1 MDARLKSRELE
12 SILDISPPNLTL
24 YADNLGMP
32 AHGAK
37 GKARTWST
45 LQSVT
50 LHIAR
55 QMVVRGFSVP
65 LALQIA
71 NAVEGE
77 IEWQIVNEA
86 NGGRSW
92 AAVWAGPDG
101 DDRDIKIL
109 VSRNTEEFLDVID
122 SRPGAFLVDVRGL
135 AKKALSDILEFER
148 AKMAEKNGKAL
159 GTTRSVQ

>member
-45 LQSVT
+45 LQAVS

-55 QMVVRGFSVP
+55 QMVVRGFSLP

-71 NAVEGE
+71 NAVENE
-77 IEWQIVNEA
+77 IEWQVNNEA
-86 NGGRSW
+86 SGGRSW

-101 DDRDIKIL
+101 DDRGIEIVVTRD
-109 VSRNTEEFLDVID
+109 TEKFLDVID
-122 SRPGAFLVDVRGL
+122 ARPGAFLVDVRGL
-135 AKKALSDILEFER
+135 AKKALVDILEYER
-148 AKMAEKNGKAL
+148 AKTAEKNGKAL
-159 GTTRSVQ
+159 GTTRIVQ